1 MKFLVD
7 AQLPPSLANHLRSLG
22 HEAAHVVDHG
32 LRDGEDPDI
41 LTLARQQG
49 CCVITKDEDFQLH
62 WLFGVRDVPIVW
74 LRCGNISNRDL
85 KSRVTALLPDILQR
99 LQGGETLIEVR

>member
-1 MKFLVD
+1 M
-7 AQLPPSLANHLRSLG
+7 
-22 HEAAHVVDHG
+22 VDHG
-32 LRDGEDPDI
+32 LRGGEDPDI
-41 LTLARQQG
+41 LALARQQG

-85 KSRVTALLPDILQR
+85 KSRVAALLPDILQR
-99 LQGGETLIEVR
+99 LEAGETLIEVR

>member
-7 AQLPPSLANHLRSLG
+7 AQLPPSLAQHLRSLG
-22 HEAAHVVDHG
+22 HAASHVVDHG
-32 LRDGEDPDI
+32 LRGGEDPDI
-41 LTLARQQG
+41 LALARQQG

-85 KSRVTALLPDILQR
+85 KSRVAALLPDILQR
-99 LQGGETLIEVR
+99 LEAGETLIEVR

>member
-7 AQLPPSLANHLRSLG
+7 AQLPPSLAHHLRGLG
-22 HEAAHVVDHG
+22 YDAAHVVHHG
-32 LRDGEDPDI
+32 LRDGDDPEI
-41 LTLARQQG
+41 LELARRQG

-62 WLFGVRDVPIVW
+62 WLFGVRDVPVVW

-85 KSRVTALLPDILQR
+85 KARISVLLPQILAR
-99 LQGGETLIEVR
+99 LESDETLVEVR

>member
-7 AQLPPSLANHLRSLG
+7 AQLPPSLAQHLCSLG
-22 HEAAHVVDHG
+22 HDATHVVDHG

-41 LTLARQQG
+41 LALARQQG
-49 CCVITKDEDFQLH
+49 RCIITKDEDFQLH

-85 KSRVTALLPDILQR
+85 KTRVTTLLPDILQR
-99 LQGGETLIEVR
+99 LQSGETLIEVR